1 MSLRVF
7 FLLICAVGLLTLG
20 WLLWP
25 QSSDSARDAATH
37 PRETAVSG
45 RTPSDG
51 VLASAQ
57 EVETKSRARNVNQ
70 KEGPAKSALPAAA
83 SIFGLASTPKGLQAT
98 RVRPRKK
105 VDSKR
110 DYVLIDDIKAHP
122 SRLLAKFSRS
132 AQIAPVERV
141 LTTTRYEPFRTP
153 LNKSGIVV
161 LEAAGQVDSMPAVGR
176 DEAAARG
183 QALQKQMAVLRSSG
197 QFEYVEPD
205 YVVSKDS
212 LPSDDAFTNQTLWGL
227 RNEGQNGGVSGADVD
242 AVRAWDITTGS
253 SQVIVGVLDTGIR
266 YTHQDLTA
274 NMWRNPGETGVNAQG
289 RDRATNGDDDD
300 GNGYVDDVFG
310 INAITGAGDP
320 QDDNNHGTHCSGTI
334 GAQAN
339 GGGSHVGVAWQVRLM
354 GLKFLDA
361 SGSGYNSD
369 AFECVEYGIDQGAR
383 ILSNSWGGTGYS
395 ESLVSVIRKA
405 AETEILFVA
414 AAGNSRSD
422 NDKSGSY
429 PASYKVDNILSVA
442 AINRSDAL
450 ASFSNFGA
458 TTVHLGA
465 PGVGIYSC
473 TASTDASYA
482 SFNGTSMATPH
493 VSGVAA
499 LVAARFPGLAMRSL
513 KNRLLLSAVPTP
525 ALAGKVVT
533 GGRVNAY
540 HALTMVPDG
549 ALEVE
554 VIPESLPLVGG
565 TTMRFEVIVSDV
577 DRVTGADVRAS
588 NTVLGIQTLFSDQGG
603 DVDRVAEDGIYT
615 AAINLPTAAELG
627 GNGGTS
633 TLPLQFAVVKPGKT
647 SYLQTKTFAY
657 LEPAQNDAFASATII
672 SGEQFSSPAIGN
684 VAATR
689 EPGEPVHA
697 KNGGAKSVWWRWTAA
712 RSGWV
717 QVDTQDSN
725 FDTVLAV
732 YQGNTLSTLVEV
744 ASNDDTEH
752 AAFKWKSRL
761 NFNATAGTTYS
772 IAVDG
777 FFYPLDNLTTSG
789 IVRLR
794 LQQNRPPTV
803 VASVFYAQEAVPTSL
818 ALSANDPDGQELRF
832 VITQT
837 PLHGRA
843 GTPNG
848 IDGAFTY
855 TSEPGFRGQDSF
867 QVIATDGVE
876 NSLPTLVTINVVAT
890 VDTDNDGLPDAWET
904 ASSLRL
910 GVNDAHED
918 PDSDGLT
925 NLQEYLG
932 GVDPKNAASG
942 PMKINIGLIRPA
954 FTPNANWGT
963 SSGGNSLR
971 NSLSSQVG
979 PTTVPTQLWS
989 GGSFANSG
997 SSTFVEGGIVITTRF
1012 NPSDPNNRTSRQ
1024 NGGWIQALSL
1034 ETGALL
1040 WQKQLPID
1048 LPATDDTSYAVGVN
1062 KGRVYATRGAD
1073 GSRISFLYALDLATG
1088 NILWRSE
1095 EACFAEGF
1103 YDQSPVYTSEG
1114 DLIFS
1119 FQLKSY
1125 RINHLDGRTVWKSQN
1140 FNESYSCEAIYGNRL
1155 YGRYNKRNRAVL
1167 AAFDIETGAFLYQ
1180 GDFFPAGFGVAS
1192 GNPSIFISPEG
1203 TICLPVSVNNP
1214 KLDYL
1219 YAFEDTG
1226 TGFRFKWQ
1234 SPLPYVFLN
1243 TFGAGPDDSIYSFSR
1258 DKRILRLRSRDG
1270 QIMHSSPVFPN
1281 MNLVS
1286 RMVVDASGAVFL
1298 SDGAGQLY
1306 SLNPDLTLRWQ
1317 IEIANLNIGGPLLAE
1332 NGTLVVASY
1341 GEGGVQAYRQL
1352 PSGFRI
1358 PTPTAT
1364 PFVIN
1369 PKVAIKFTGKIL
1381 EQADSPAGPWYKITG
1396 ASSPWIMP
1404 AEQTR
1409 KFFRSQLY

>member
-1 MSLRVF
+1 
-7 FLLICAVGLLTLG
+7 
-20 WLLWP
+20 
-25 QSSDSARDAATH
+25 
-37 PRETAVSG
+37 
-45 RTPSDG
+45 
-51 VLASAQ
+51 
-57 EVETKSRARNVNQ
+57 
-70 KEGPAKSALPAAA
+70 
-83 SIFGLASTPKGLQAT
+83 
-98 RVRPRKK
+98 
-105 VDSKR
+105 
-110 DYVLIDDIKAHP
+110 
-122 SRLLAKFSRS
+122 
-132 AQIAPVERV
+132 
-141 LTTTRYEPFRTP
+141 
-153 LNKSGIVV
+153 
-161 LEAAGQVDSMPAVGR
+161 
-176 DEAAARG
+176 
-183 QALQKQMAVLRSSG
+183 
-197 QFEYVEPD
+197 
-205 YVVSKDS
+205 
-212 LPSDDAFTNQTLWGL
+212 
-227 RNEGQNGGVSGADVD
+227 
-242 AVRAWDITTGS
+242 
-253 SQVIVGVLDTGIR
+253 
-266 YTHQDLTA
+266 
-274 NMWRNPGETGVNAQG
+274 
-289 RDRATNGDDDD
+289 
-300 GNGYVDDVFG
+300 
-310 INAITGAGDP
+310 
-320 QDDNNHGTHCSGTI
+320 
-334 GAQAN
+334 
-339 GGGSHVGVAWQVRLM
+339 
-354 GLKFLDA
+354 
-361 SGSGYNSD
+361 
-369 AFECVEYGIDQGAR
+369 
-383 ILSNSWGGTGYS
+383 
-395 ESLVSVIRKA
+395 
-405 AETEILFVA
+405 
-414 AAGNSRSD
+414 
-422 NDKSGSY
+422 
-429 PASYKVDNILSVA
+429 
-442 AINRSDAL
+442 
-450 ASFSNFGA
+450 
-458 TTVHLGA
+458 
-465 PGVGIYSC
+465 
-473 TASTDASYA
+473 
-482 SFNGTSMATPH
+482 
-493 VSGVAA
+493 
-499 LVAARFPGLAMRSL
+499 
-513 KNRLLLSAVPTP
+513 
-525 ALAGKVVT
+525 
-533 GGRVNAY
+533 
-540 HALTMVPDG
+540 
-549 ALEVE
+549 
-554 VIPESLPLVGG
+554 
-565 TTMRFEVIVSDV
+565 
-577 DRVTGADVRAS
+577 
-588 NTVLGIQTLFSDQGG
+588 
-603 DVDRVAEDGIYT
+603 
-615 AAINLPTAAELG
+615 
-627 GNGGTS
+627 
-633 TLPLQFAVVKPGKT
+633 
-647 SYLQTKTFAY
+647 
-657 LEPAQNDAFASATII
+657 
-672 SGEQFSSPAIGN
+672 
-684 VAATR
+684 
-689 EPGEPVHA
+689 
-697 KNGGAKSVWWRWTAA
+697 
-712 RSGWV
+712 
-717 QVDTQDSN
+717 VDTQDSN

-932 GVDPKNAASG
+932 GADPKNAASG
-942 PMKINIGLIRPA
+942 PMKISNELIRPA

-963 SSGGNSLR
+963 SSGGNSVR

-989 GGSFANSG
+989 GGSFANFG

-1073 GSRISFLYALDLATG
+1073 GSSISFLYALDLATG

-1192 GNPSIFISPEG
+1192 GNPQIFISPEG
-1203 TICLPVSVNNP
+1203 TICLPVSANNP

-1234 SPLPYVFLN
+1234 SPLPFVFLTN
-1243 TFGAGPDDSIYSFSR
+1243 FGAGPDDSIYSFSR
-1258 DKRILRLRSRDG
+1258 DKRIVRLRSRDG
-1270 QIMHSSPVFPN
+1270 QIMHSSPVFSN

-1286 RMVVDASGAVFL
+1286 RMAVDASGAVFL

-1317 IEIANLNIGGPLLAE
+1317 LQIANIGIGGPLLAE
-1332 NGTLVVASY
+1332 NGTLVVARD
-1341 GEGGVQAYRQL
+1341 GVGGVQAYRQL
-1352 PSGFRI
+1352 PLGI
-1358 PTPTAT
+1358 PGRGRSPMIMQTAT
-1364 PFVIN
+1364 PLLFHS
-1369 PKVAIKFTGKIL
+1369 KVTITFTGKVL
-1381 EQADSPAGPWYKITG
+1381 EQAESPAGPWTKIMG
-1396 ASSPWIMP
+1396 ASSPWTIP
-1404 AEQTR
+1404 VEQTR
-1409 KFFRSQLY
+1409 KFFRARLY

>member
-1 MSLRVF
+1 
-7 FLLICAVGLLTLG
+7 
-20 WLLWP
+20 
-25 QSSDSARDAATH
+25 
-37 PRETAVSG
+37 
-45 RTPSDG
+45 
-51 VLASAQ
+51 
-57 EVETKSRARNVNQ
+57 
-70 KEGPAKSALPAAA
+70 
-83 SIFGLASTPKGLQAT
+83 
-98 RVRPRKK
+98 
-105 VDSKR
+105 
-110 DYVLIDDIKAHP
+110 
-122 SRLLAKFSRS
+122 
-132 AQIAPVERV
+132 
-141 LTTTRYEPFRTP
+141 
-153 LNKSGIVV
+153 
-161 LEAAGQVDSMPAVGR
+161 
-176 DEAAARG
+176 
-183 QALQKQMAVLRSSG
+183 
-197 QFEYVEPD
+197 
-205 YVVSKDS
+205 
-212 LPSDDAFTNQTLWGL
+212 
-227 RNEGQNGGVSGADVD
+227 
-242 AVRAWDITTGS
+242 
-253 SQVIVGVLDTGIR
+253 
-266 YTHQDLTA
+266 
-274 NMWRNPGETGVNAQG
+274 
-289 RDRATNGDDDD
+289 
-300 GNGYVDDVFG
+300 
-310 INAITGAGDP
+310 
-320 QDDNNHGTHCSGTI
+320 
-334 GAQAN
+334 
-339 GGGSHVGVAWQVRLM
+339 
-354 GLKFLDA
+354 
-361 SGSGYNSD
+361 
-369 AFECVEYGIDQGAR
+369 
-383 ILSNSWGGTGYS
+383 
-395 ESLVSVIRKA
+395 
-405 AETEILFVA
+405 
-414 AAGNSRSD
+414 
-422 NDKSGSY
+422 
-429 PASYKVDNILSVA
+429 
-442 AINRSDAL
+442 
-450 ASFSNFGA
+450 
-458 TTVHLGA
+458 
-465 PGVGIYSC
+465 
-473 TASTDASYA
+473 
-482 SFNGTSMATPH
+482 
-493 VSGVAA
+493 
-499 LVAARFPGLAMRSL
+499 
-513 KNRLLLSAVPTP
+513 
-525 ALAGKVVT
+525 
-533 GGRVNAY
+533 
-540 HALTMVPDG
+540 
-549 ALEVE
+549 
-554 VIPESLPLVGG
+554 
-565 TTMRFEVIVSDV
+565 
-577 DRVTGADVRAS
+577 
-588 NTVLGIQTLFSDQGG
+588 
-603 DVDRVAEDGIYT
+603 
-615 AAINLPTAAELG
+615 
-627 GNGGTS
+627 
-633 TLPLQFAVVKPGKT
+633 
-647 SYLQTKTFAY
+647 
-657 LEPAQNDAFASATII
+657 
-672 SGEQFSSPAIGN
+672 
-684 VAATR
+684 
-689 EPGEPVHA
+689 
-697 KNGGAKSVWWRWTAA
+697 
-712 RSGWV
+712 
-717 QVDTQDSN
+717 
-725 FDTVLAV
+725 
-732 YQGNTLSTLVEV
+732 
-744 ASNDDTEH
+744 
-752 AAFKWKSRL
+752 
-761 NFNATAGTTYS
+761 
-772 IAVDG
+772 
-777 FFYPLDNLTTSG
+777 
-789 IVRLR
+789 

-803 VASVFYAQEAVPTSL
+803 VASVFSAQEAVPTSL

-932 GVDPKNAASG
+932 GADPKNAASG

-989 GGSFANSG
+989 GGSFANFG

-1012 NPSDPNNRTSRQ
+1012 DPSDPNNRTSRQ

-1062 KGRVYATRGAD
+1062 KGRVYATRGSDA
-1073 GSRISFLYALDLATG
+1073 SRISYLYALDLATG

-1352 PSGFRI
+1352 PLGI
-1358 PTPTAT
+1358 PGRGRSPMIMQTAT
-1364 PFVIN
+1364 PLLFHS
-1369 PKVAIKFTGKIL
+1369 KVTITFTGKVL
-1381 EQADSPAGPWYKITG
+1381 EQAESPAGPWTKIMG
-1396 ASSPWIMP
+1396 ASSPWTIP
-1404 AEQTR
+1404 VEQTR
-1409 KFFRSQLY
+1409 KFFRARLY

>member
-1 MSLRVF
+1 
-7 FLLICAVGLLTLG
+7 
-20 WLLWP
+20 
-25 QSSDSARDAATH
+25 
-37 PRETAVSG
+37 
-45 RTPSDG
+45 
-51 VLASAQ
+51 
-57 EVETKSRARNVNQ
+57 
-70 KEGPAKSALPAAA
+70 
-83 SIFGLASTPKGLQAT
+83 
-98 RVRPRKK
+98 
-105 VDSKR
+105 
-110 DYVLIDDIKAHP
+110 
-122 SRLLAKFSRS
+122 
-132 AQIAPVERV
+132 
-141 LTTTRYEPFRTP
+141 
-153 LNKSGIVV
+153 
-161 LEAAGQVDSMPAVGR
+161 
-176 DEAAARG
+176 
-183 QALQKQMAVLRSSG
+183 
-197 QFEYVEPD
+197 
-205 YVVSKDS
+205 
-212 LPSDDAFTNQTLWGL
+212 
-227 RNEGQNGGVSGADVD
+227 
-242 AVRAWDITTGS
+242 
-253 SQVIVGVLDTGIR
+253 
-266 YTHQDLTA
+266 
-274 NMWRNPGETGVNAQG
+274 
-289 RDRATNGDDDD
+289 
-300 GNGYVDDVFG
+300 
-310 INAITGAGDP
+310 
-320 QDDNNHGTHCSGTI
+320 
-334 GAQAN
+334 
-339 GGGSHVGVAWQVRLM
+339 
-354 GLKFLDA
+354 
-361 SGSGYNSD
+361 
-369 AFECVEYGIDQGAR
+369 
-383 ILSNSWGGTGYS
+383 
-395 ESLVSVIRKA
+395 
-405 AETEILFVA
+405 
-414 AAGNSRSD
+414 
-422 NDKSGSY
+422 
-429 PASYKVDNILSVA
+429 
-442 AINRSDAL
+442 
-450 ASFSNFGA
+450 
-458 TTVHLGA
+458 
-465 PGVGIYSC
+465 
-473 TASTDASYA
+473 
-482 SFNGTSMATPH
+482 
-493 VSGVAA
+493 
-499 LVAARFPGLAMRSL
+499 
-513 KNRLLLSAVPTP
+513 
-525 ALAGKVVT
+525 
-533 GGRVNAY
+533 
-540 HALTMVPDG
+540 
-549 ALEVE
+549 
-554 VIPESLPLVGG
+554 
-565 TTMRFEVIVSDV
+565 
-577 DRVTGADVRAS
+577 
-588 NTVLGIQTLFSDQGG
+588 
-603 DVDRVAEDGIYT
+603 VAEDGIYT
-615 AAINLPTAAELG
+615 AAISLPTAAQLG

-647 SYLQTKTFAY
+647 SYLETKTFTY

-672 SGEQFSSPAIGN
+672 TGEAYVSAATGN

-689 EPGEPVHA
+689 EMAEPAHA
-697 KNGGAKSVWWRWTAA
+697 VSGGAKSVWWRWTAA

-803 VASVFYAQEAVPTSL
+803 VASVFSAQEAVPTSL

-832 VITQT
+832 VITQA
-837 PLHGRA
+837 PLHGRV

-876 NSLPTLVTINVVAT
+876 NSLPALVTINVAAT
-890 VDTDNDGLPDAWET
+890 ADADNDGLPDAWET
-904 ASSLRL
+904 ASTLRL
-910 GVNDAHED
+910 GMNDAHED
-918 PDSDGLT
+918 PDGDGLT

-989 GGSFANSG
+989 GGSFANIG

-1048 LPATDDTSYAVGVN
+1048 LPVTDDTSYAVGVN

-1073 GSRISFLYALDLATG
+1073 GSSISFLYALDLATG

-1192 GNPSIFISPEG
+1192 GNPQIFISPEG
-1203 TICLPVSVNNP
+1203 TICLPVSANNP

-1234 SPLPYVFLN
+1234 SPLPYVFLTN
-1243 TFGAGPDDSIYSFSR
+1243 FGAGPDDSIYSFSR
-1258 DKRILRLRSRDG
+1258 DKRIIRLRSRDG
-1270 QIMHSSPVFPN
+1270 QITHSSAVFPN
-1281 MNLVS
+1281 MNLLS
-1286 RMVVDASGAVFL
+1286 RIVVDASGAVFL
-1298 SDGAGQLY
+1298 SDGGGTLY
-1306 SLNPDLTLRWQ
+1306 SLNADLTLRWQ
-1317 IEIANLNIGGPLLAE
+1317 LQIANIGIGGPLLTE
-1332 NGTLVVASY
+1332 NGTLVVASD

-1352 PSGFRI
+1352 PLGIPGSGRSPVI
-1358 PTPTAT
+1358 MQAAT
-1364 PFVIN
+1364 PLLFHS
-1369 PKVAIKFTGKIL
+1369 KVGITFTGKFL
-1381 EQADSPAGPWYKITG
+1381 EQADSPAGPWTKIMG
-1396 ASSPWIMP
+1396 ASSPWTIP
-1404 AEQTR
+1404 VEQTR
-1409 KFFRSQLY
+1409 KFFRAQLY

>member
-1 MSLRVF
+1 MSRRLFF
-7 FLLICAVGLLTLG
+7 FLLLIIGLLALVCLD
-20 WLLWP
+20 WSHW
-25 QSSDSARDAATH
+25 SDSMERDVDQLGESDA
-37 PRETAVSG
+37 SG
-45 RTPSDG
+45 STRSD
-51 VLASAQ
+51 SF
-57 EVETKSRARNVNQ
+57 
-70 KEGPAKSALPAAA
+70 LPAADQAEVKSAA
-83 SIFGLASTPKGLQAT
+83 SGKHEKTLLAASRPPALVSMLGLVSTPSGLQAT
-98 RVRPRKK
+98 RVRPRRP
-105 VDSKR
+105 VDSR
-110 DYVLIDDIKAHP
+110 RHYVLIGETKAHP

-132 AQIAPVERV
+132 AQLVPAERV
-141 LTTTRYEPFRTP
+141 LAKIHYEPFRTP
-153 LNKSGIVV
+153 LNKAGVLV
-161 LEAAGQVDSMPAVGR
+161 LEAAGRVDQMPILGR
-176 DEAAARG
+176 EDAIARG
-183 QALQKQMAVLRSSG
+183 RVLQQKIEELRSSG

-205 YVVSKDS
+205 YVVSTDL
-212 LPSDDAFTNQTLWGL
+212 LPADEAFTNQTLWGL
-227 RNEGQNGGVSGADVD
+227 RNEGQNGGIAGADVD

-253 SQVIVGVLDTGIR
+253 SNVIVGVLDTGIR
-266 YTHQDLTA
+266 YTHQDLSA
-274 NMWRNPGETGVNAQG
+274 NMWRNLGETGVNAQG
-289 RDRATNGDDDD
+289 SDRASNGYDDD

-310 INAITGAGDP
+310 INAITGSGDP

-369 AFECVEYGIDQGAR
+369 AFECVEYGIAQGAR

-405 AETEILFVA
+405 AEAEILFVA

-429 PASYKVDNILSVA
+429 PASYKVDNILSIA
-442 AINRSDAL
+442 AINRLDAL
-450 ASFSNFGA
+450 ANFSNFGA

-465 PGVGIYSC
+465 PGVEIYSC
-473 TASTDASYA
+473 TASTDTSYA
-482 SFNGTSMATPH
+482 SFKGTSMATPH
-493 VSGVAA
+493 ASGVAA
-499 LVAARFPGLAMRSL
+499 LVAARFPGLSMRSL
-513 KNRLLLSAVPTP
+513 KNRLLLGAVPIP

-540 HALTMVPDG
+540 HALTLVSDG
-549 ALEVE
+549 MLEVE
-554 VIPESLPLVGG
+554 VIPESIPLVGG

-577 DRVTGADVRAS
+577 DAVTGASVTAS
-588 NTVLGIQTLFSDQGG
+588 NTALGIQTIFSDQGG

-732 YQGNTLSTLVEV
+732 YEGTNLSALAEV

-772 IAVDG
+772 MAVDG
-777 FFYPLDNLTTSG
+777 FYYPLDNLTTHGS
-789 IVRLR
+789 IRLR

-803 VASVFYAQEAVPTSL
+803 VSSIFSAQEAVPTSL
-818 ALSANDPDGQELRF
+818 ELSANDPDGQELRF
-832 VITQT
+832 VITQA

-855 TSEPGFRGQDSF
+855 TSERGFRGQDSF
-867 QVIATDGVE
+867 QVIATDGIE
-876 NSLPTLVTINVVAT
+876 NSMPALITINVVAPL
-890 VDTDNDGLPDAWET
+890 DADNDGLPDTWET
-904 ASSLRL
+904 ALNLRL
-910 GVNDAHED
+910 GVNDASED
-918 PDSDGLT
+918 PDGDGLT

-932 GVDPKNAASG
+932 GADPNNAASG
-942 PMKINIGLIRPA
+942 PPTIGIELVNPT
-954 FTPNANWGT
+954 FTSNANWRT
-963 SSGGNSLR
+963 SNGGNSLR
-971 NSLSSQVG
+971 NSLSNQIG
-979 PTTVPTQLWS
+979 PTASPTQLWS
-989 GGSFANSG
+989 GGSFAHFGSG
-997 SSTFVEGGIVITTRF
+997 TLVEGGIVITTRF
-1012 NPSDPNNRTSRQ
+1012 DPTDFNNRTSRQ

-1034 ETGALL
+1034 QTGALL

-1048 LPATDDTSYAVGVN
+1048 LPTTDDTSYAIGVN
-1062 KGRVYATRGAD
+1062 NGRVYATRGSDA
-1073 GSRISFLYALDLATG
+1073 SSISYLYALDLTTG

-1095 EACFAEGF
+1095 EACFAEGG
-1103 YDQSPVYTSEG
+1103 YDQSPVYTSNG

-1125 RINHLDGRTVWKSQN
+1125 RINHQNGSTVWKSQN

-1332 NGTLVVASY
+1332 NGTLVVACY